1 MDMEQLKQDVAEGKV
16 SLNRLVDLIV
26 SQQKLIEKLQKQI
39 AELQE
44 KLDGKNPT
52 ERLDESYSEKSE
64 EKRQGKRRK
73 PRKSS
78 RKGRISTA
86 EKIVKAERTQKVYP
100 VGIAPAQCK
109 LSHTRVV
116 WRFEKGRSVLIAY
129 EVYRCGNCYG
139 QPPGVLGRS
148 EYGIEITIS
157 LPCAVH
163 TVSTKIPGKK
173 KSKAITAAWSMKSC
187 VSC

>member
-1 MDMEQLKQDVAEGKV
+1 MDVEQLKQDVAEGNV
-16 SLNRLVDLIV
+16 SLDRLVDLIV
-26 SQQKLIEKLQKQI
+26 SQQKLIEKLQKQN

-52 ERLDESYSEKSE
+52 ERLDEPYSEKSE
-64 EKRQGKRRK
+64 EKRQGKGKRRK

-86 EKIVKAERTQKVYP
+86 EKIAKAERTQKVYP

-129 EVYRCGNCYG
+129 ECIAAGTATANHPAYW
-139 QPPGVLGRS
+139 
-148 EYGIEITIS
+148 EE
-157 LPCAVH
+157 
-163 TVSTKIPGKK
+163 VSTGS
-173 KSKAITAAWSMKSC
+173 KSRFHWPIKSM
-187 VSC
+187 VSACRWTKLAK